1 MNDSFLPN
9 KYFLTY
15 NKYEMGRSQA
25 INETNEETNQKCPS
39 LSDKCIINDFVTI
52 FRFEDNANLVCRKV
66 FSLFFRVC
74 PNKHVN

>member
-15 NKYEMGRSQA
+15 KKYEMGRSQA

-39 LSDKCIINDFVTI
+39 LSDKSEVPIS
-52 FRFEDNANLVCRKV
+52 K
-66 FSLFFRVC
+66 
-74 PNKHVN
+74 